1 MALTQ
6 KQREIVLEALERG
19 LSLRKACAEADIPEA
34 SRVLELC
41 KRDAEFDAQYA
52 RARETGYQML
62 ADELIDISNTP
73 KLGIKTKVNDKGETE
88 TTEGDMIEHRRLQVD
103 TRKWMLSKMLP
114 KIYGDKLDLTA
125 KVTTDAQLTDA
136 ELMAIAARKTPGG
149 DVQKG

>member
-1 MALTQ
+1 M
-6 KQREIVLEALERG
+6 
-19 LSLRKACAEADIPEA
+19 SLRKACKEADVTEA

-41 KRDAEFDAQYA
+41 KVDESFAAQYA

-73 KLGIKTKVNDKGETE
+73 KAGVKTKTNEKGETE

-114 KIYGDKLDLTA
+114 KIYGDRLDLNHSGT
-125 KVTTDAQLTDA
+125 VSTQNLTRA
-136 ELMAIAARKTPGG
+136 ELMAIAAQGKTQGG
-149 DVQKG
+149 DAAETQGEGSE